1 MSRNLYIADLHLG
14 HQNCIGFDGRPF
26 SSIDEHDKALV
37 TNWNAVVMPDD
48 HVYVVGDFA
57 YHIGMRS
64 RSLTTQA
71 GFTVISILYAETMTS
86 GRRNMKAVSRALM
99 IFSRSVICCTAVQW
113 K

>member
-37 TNWNAVVMPDD
+37 TNWNAVVMPD
-48 HVYVVGDFA
+48 
-57 YHIGMRS
+57 
-64 RSLTTQA
+64 
-71 GFTVISILYAETMTS
+71 TS